1 MHLSYW
7 IIRIVQVV
15 GFNYNVDIH
24 IVGVQVEVWCGVVL
38 SYPMVGT
45 MENYVWRKRGEIRLL
60 LFAFLVIEC
69 NKWLLMI
76 VQLSQ
81 NT

>member
-1 MHLSYW
+1 
-7 IIRIVQVV
+7 VQVV

-45 MENYVWRKRGEIRLL
+45 MENYV
-60 LFAFLVIEC
+60 
-69 NKWLLMI
+69 
-76 VQLSQ
+76 
-81 NT
+81 